1 MRSPLLTLSDQV
13 FNESFLRDTS
23 AAQLEEKPFNPL
35 SEVERNKS
43 QEISITTG
51 EALDEVEAKR
61 ELGDGSAEAQA
72 KINHL
77 KTDFSADIDAAYN
90 EGMTSDDVATIIQE
104 KAEKGK
110 DMTVSEYLMIQNLM
124 LGDRD
129 VNPYAAR
136 TLSNM
141 TIWNNLMVK
150 AIEENDQ
157 SGFSK
162 FLTFLDVNVLREIT
176 LGAFE
181 NVTFRSNREGSE
193 IREAFNGKTPAEF
206 EEWAKEYIV
215 ERRDEGFFSRDSIWN
230 LYKQANDAT
239 YLGSDPMAGFNALF
253 GVADIAT
260 LGSTKIARGAVRG
273 AVTGTKATVSSA
285 PEIASKLTSLAKSR
299 KPIDTVAV
307 MSDEVNAANVLTKI
321 VDDTGVQTDKV
332 NAGRS
337 LPEDLDPVKGPI
349 ERPSLAAVRENTN
362 KNNIIEELETA
373 NRNGSFGEY
382 LPRAVIEQVAEQTAK
397 KVASRTNNVVVKT
410 STLVDEGSE
419 DFKVVV
425 RMGKDGSGT
434 AFRRKMDAEAIAA
447 KDPSLRVVKKEQG
460 RGWWVETEQRL
471 NLADK
476 SPQAEML
483 AKNNIVADA
492 IDKVIG
498 DATGRLGD
506 RLGAKFLQAEAGQA
520 LIGNIVKPYEKTIRA
535 VKGKELENLSDFFTQ
550 LRDGKYSHE
559 RKTPTRAAFEARYQK
574 DYGMVPSKKVGDA
587 YEALVDINDAS
598 WHIQSSARLK
608 RAVEG
613 GGVFAQLTDGLSSIA
628 YRVRASSVD
637 DQVLDLV
644 TGRPILKEKLDGDLI
659 IFRLEEPLMDH
670 VYVTNVKS
678 TRVLERVDVMPYNVG
693 GPRTNAEFRWFV
705 GTIKEQAIRGKTIST
720 GLKTMLGSF
729 GKKQAETAQ
738 FQLNTI
744 AIKIDELMKN
754 AGVTKLEDLTLSKAD
769 YEELGDLI
777 RANNDWNKHVTDL
790 EDLQKL
796 GKEYNF
802 NFNEKF
808 VLKARDEKVTVDMA
822 GQNPTRIGL
831 TVGEDVSTTL
841 NGQGMKRRDTPL
853 MEYGG
858 KKATNDS
865 PLAAIADQ
873 FGSEVYGYANR
884 AATKDAIEGWGL
896 LAEAN
901 NGLIKNWDDIK
912 GLDPMQRFLQAEVT
926 TTGKFN
932 DIATQLREQ
941 QAVIK
946 RRLNQ
951 PTLASKAWEVFTT
964 QATEA
969 IFEKTGKKSIAGF
982 SLDLTKTDPASRL
995 LQVGFYSKFGFFNP
1009 DQFMLQALHSIVIAG
1024 ISPKYGTKAM
1034 GLTAPMLAIMH
1045 PNLSKPAR
1053 DLAIQRLSNFTKLS
1067 VDELNDLV
1075 RYIDES
1081 GRNIIDNQVI
1091 ELQGPQKFGASS
1103 TLLGKSQEGV
1113 GKFLD
1118 FSTLFFK
1125 EGERSSR
1132 LTGIITAFLEH
1143 QAKRPD
1149 ISPFSPEGKRW
1160 ITNRE
1165 QDLTFRMT
1173 TQSRSLI
1180 QSGPMRVPT
1189 QWLSYSLRSLSN
1201 IAVGRNFTAGERF
1214 GMFATLGPL
1223 WGLTGLGLGQTAGY
1237 VTEKLG
1243 YSAED
1248 PESVKMFNSVK
1259 YGLFDQLLGWTLGT
1273 ETAYATRVAPA
1284 EQVKDTYRKLFE
1296 DPLLSTL
1303 FGPSGQI
1310 ANDMYK
1316 VGSNAVKSMVS
1327 GRTSMVRE
1335 DLTQL
1340 LRNLSTVD
1348 KGYKIAELIETG
1360 NYRSKTYKLSVSGL
1374 TPNDAAAV
1382 LVGATPAPVQNYYDY
1397 REMVYKKNQDFK
1409 EISTKLKSKA
1419 TLAMD
1424 LLTNGDKDDMIRGDS
1439 LWTEIT
1445 DELWASRLSNELK
1458 ISLQNSLINVGQIP
1472 DIFRNAHRLEL
1483 ERESSFLS
1491 HQMQ

>member
-1 MRSPLLTLSDQV
+1 MGSPLLTLSDQV
-13 FNESFLRDTS
+13 FNESFLKDDS
-23 AAQLEEKPFNPL
+23 AAQVEEKPFNPL

-51 EALDEVEAKR
+51 AALDEVEAKR

-72 KINHL
+72 RINHL
-77 KTDFSADIDAAYN
+77 NTDFSADIDSAYN

-104 KAEKGK
+104 KSEKGK

-162 FLTFLDVNVLREIT
+162 FLTFLDVNILREIT

-206 EEWAKEYIV
+206 EEWAKEYIT
-215 ERRDEGFFSRDSIWN
+215 ERQDEGFFSRDSIWN

-239 YLGSDPMAGFNALF
+239 YLGSDPMAGLNALF

-260 LGSTKIARGAVRG
+260 LGSTKIAKGAVSG
-273 AVTGTKATVSSA
+273 AITGTKATISSA
-285 PEIASKLTSLAKSR
+285 PEIASKLTSLVKSR

-307 MSDEVNAANVLTKI
+307 MSDEVEAANVLTKM
-321 VDDTGVQTDKV
+321 VDDVGAQTDSV

-337 LPEDLDPVKGPI
+337 LPEDLDPVRGPI
-349 ERPSLAAVRENTN
+349 ERPSQAALRENVH
-362 KNNIIEELETA
+362 KNTIVEEIEEA
-373 NRNGSFGEY
+373 NRRGSFGEY
-382 LPRAVIEQVAEQTAK
+382 LPFEIVKQVAEETAK
-397 KVASRTNNVVVKT
+397 KVTRRVNNVIVNTKT
-410 STLVDEGSE
+410 IVDEGS
-419 DFKVVV
+419 DDYKVVL
-425 RMGKDGSGT
+425 RLGKDGSGG

-460 RGWWVETEQRL
+460 RGWWIETEQRL
-471 NLADK
+471 NLAGK
-476 SPQAEML
+476 SPQAEIL
-483 AKNNIVADA
+483 QKNNFISDT
-492 IDKVIG
+492 INKVFG
-498 DATGRLGD
+498 AATVRLGD

-520 LIGNIVKPYEKTIRA
+520 LVGALVKPYEKKIRA
-535 VKGKELENLSDFFTQ
+535 VKGRELDNLSDYFTQ
-550 LRDGKYSHE
+550 LRDGRYSHK
-559 RKTPTRAAFEARYQK
+559 RTTPSRSEFEIAYQK
-574 DYGMVPSKKVGDA
+574 DYGEVPSKKVGDA
-587 YEALVDINDAS
+587 YEALVDVNDAS

-608 RAVEG
+608 RAVDA

-628 YRVRASSVD
+628 YRVQARNVD

-659 IFRLEEPLMDH
+659 IFKLEEPLMDH

-729 GKKQAETAQ
+729 GKKQADQAVFE
-738 FQLNTI
+738 LNTI
-744 AIKIDELMKN
+744 ATKIDELMKN
-754 AGVTKLEDLTLSKAD
+754 AGVTKLEDLTLSKVD

-777 RANNDWNKHVTDL
+777 RANNTWNKHIVDL

-796 GKEYNF
+796 GKDYNF

-808 VLKARDEKVTVDMA
+808 LLKARDEKVTVDMA
-822 GQNPTRIGL
+822 GQNPSRIGL
-831 TVGEDVSTTL
+831 TVAEDVSTAL
-841 NGQGMKRRDTPL
+841 NSQSMRRRDTPL
-853 MEYGG
+853 MEFGG
-858 KKATNDS
+858 KKATNES
-865 PLAAIADQ
+865 PISSIADQ
-873 FGSEVYGYANR
+873 FSTEVFGYANR
-884 AATKDAIEGWGL
+884 AATKDAIEGWTA
-896 LAEAN
+896 LADVN
-901 NGLIKNWDDIK
+901 NGLIKNWDEIK
-912 GLDPMQRFLQAEVT
+912 GLDPMQRFLQAEIT
-926 TTGKFN
+926 TTGRAE
-932 DIATQLREQ
+932 DLASQLREQ
-941 QAVIK
+941 QDIIK

-951 PTLASKAWEVFTT
+951 PTGLSIWWDRYTNS
-964 QATEA
+964 ATEA
-969 IFEKTGKKSIAGF
+969 VFETTNKKSVLGV
-982 SLDLTKTDPASRL
+982 SLDLNKADPASRL
-995 LQVGFYSKFGFFNP
+995 LQVGFYSKFGFFNH
-1009 DQFMLQALHSIVIAG
+1009 DQFMLQGLHSLTIAF
-1024 ISPKYGTKAM
+1024 ISPKQGIKAM
-1034 GLTAPMLAIMH
+1034 GLTVPMLAIMH
-1045 PNLSKPAR
+1045 PNLNKAAR
-1053 DLAIQRLSNFTKLS
+1053 TLAIQRFSKYSGMSAEEIT
-1067 VDELNDLV
+1067 DIV
-1075 RYIDES
+1075 RYLDES
-1081 GRNIIDNQVI
+1081 GRNLVDNQVL
-1091 ELQGPQKFGASS
+1091 ELQQAQKFGAAS
-1103 TLLGKSQEGV
+1103 TLAGKAQEGV

-1118 FSTLFFK
+1118 YSTLFFK
-1125 EGERSSR
+1125 EGERASR

-1149 ISPFSPEGKRW
+1149 VSPFSPEGKRW

-1173 TQSRSLI
+1173 TQSRSFV

-1189 QWLSYSLRSLSN
+1189 QWLSYSLRGLEN
-1201 IAVGRNFTAGERF
+1201 IAVGRNFTLGERA
-1214 GMFATLGPL
+1214 GMFAALGPL
-1223 WGLTGLGLGQTAGY
+1223 WGLTGMGIGQTAGY

-1243 YSAED
+1243 YSTED
-1248 PESVKMFNSVK
+1248 PESVKTFNAIK
-1259 YGLFDQLLGWTLGT
+1259 YGVFDQLLGWGLGT

-1284 EQVKDTYRKLFE
+1284 DQLKDTYRKLFN
-1296 DPLLSTL
+1296 DPMIANV

-1310 ANDMYK
+1310 SYDMYQ
-1316 VGSNAVKSMVS
+1316 VGSNAIKAMFT
-1327 GRTSMVRE
+1327 GRPEMVRE

-1348 KGYKIAELIETG
+1348 KAFKIKELIETG
-1360 NYRSKTYKLSVSGL
+1360 NYRSKTHKLAVSGL
-1374 TPNDAAAV
+1374 SPNDAAAV

-1397 REMVYKKNQDFK
+1397 REMVYKKNEVFK
-1409 EISTKLKSKA
+1409 EISRGLKGKA

-1424 LLTNGDKDDMIRGDS
+1424 LLTNGDKDDMLRGGN
-1439 LWTEIT
+1439 LWQEIT
-1445 DELWASRLSNELK
+1445 DELWSSRLSNELK
-1458 ISLQNSLINVGQIP
+1458 ISLQNSLINVGSVQ

-1483 ERESSFLS
+1483 EREASFMS